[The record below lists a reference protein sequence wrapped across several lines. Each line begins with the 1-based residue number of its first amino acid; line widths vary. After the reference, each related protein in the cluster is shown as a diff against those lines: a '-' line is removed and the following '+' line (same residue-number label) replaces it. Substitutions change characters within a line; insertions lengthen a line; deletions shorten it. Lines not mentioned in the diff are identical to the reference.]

1 VLSIVDNRTYRRLVF
16 DVLDHSP
23 TKEDI
28 ERFFRRF
35 WSQLLRRGLV
45 LRGITTDGSTL
56 YPEPIANVFGAVPH
70 QICEF
75 HVIKDITLA
84 VLRAVARIR
93 KEIAASMPWVPPGAQ
108 SGRKAK
114 ARARRR
120 ALLQR
125 RVTELFDNRH
135 LFVRRDLTE
144 GQRATLMR
152 ITRGEPSL
160 RALREIV
167 EETYRLFDR
176 RCRLETALA
185 RLAALRRRARRF
197 PCLRRALTRLFS
209 PAMAKALTFLDEKL
223 LPSTSNAV
231 ERGNRRHRKMQKS
244 TYRVRT
250 RRNLVGRMALDL
262 LRDRRMKERVD
273 AIEALHRQRRNF
285 SPPAIQ
291 AAAHPGIRRRQRPAA

>member
-1 VLSIVDNRTYRRLVF
+1 VDNRTFRRLVF

-23 TKEDI
+23 TKEDV

-35 WSQLLRRGLV
+35 WSLLLRRGLS

-56 YPEPIANVFGAVPH
+56 YPEPIAKVFGAVPH

-93 KEIAASMPWVPPGAQ
+93 KEIAATMPRVARRAQ
-108 SGRKAK
+108 AGRRAK

-120 ALLQR
+120 AVLQR

-135 LFVRRDLTE
+135 LFVRRDLSDA
-144 GQRATLMR
+144 QRTTFLR
-152 ITRGEPSL
+152 ITRGQPSL

-167 EETYRLFDR
+167 EEVYRLFDR
-176 RCRLETALA
+176 RRRLESALA
-185 RLAALRRRARRF
+185 HLAALRRRARRF
-197 PCLRRALTRLFS
+197 PSLRRALTRLFS
-209 PAMAKALTFLDEKL
+209 PAMAKALTFLDDKL

-250 RRNLVGRMALDL
+250 RTNLVGRMALDL
-262 LRDRRMKERVD
+262 LRDRRMKERAN
-273 AIEALHRQRRNF
+273 AIEALHSQRR
-285 SPPAIQ
+285 SLGPPGIQ
-291 AAAHPGIRRRQRPAA
+291 AATSPGIRRWRRTAA